1 MIAIRGAGSAIA
13 QQLIAMLPEGEL
25 AEAIPRGGSMPV
37 NIERYFFCVGLLR
50 SKMMVDQTEDE
61 IAESMMANYSQVVFE
76 CDKILSANA
85 CARICVMG
93 SESGYSG
100 SFDGAYA
107 LAKEKLHR
115 YVETKRLQYP
125 GQQLVCVA
133 PSIINDAG
141 MTLRRLDTESLERRR
156 WAHPKK
162 RYLQAMEVARMVH
175 HLLYVDRG
183 YTTGTVI
190 RMHGGTLAWA

>member
-1 MIAIRGAGSAIA
+1 MIAIRGASSIIA
-13 QQLIAMLPEGEL
+13 QQLIAMLPDGER

-37 NIERYFFCVGLLR
+37 SAERYFFCQGLLR
-50 SKMMVDQTEDE
+50 SKSMADQTEDE
-61 IAESMMANYSQVVFE
+61 IAESMTANYSETVFE
-76 CDKILSANA
+76 CDKILGANA
-85 CARICVMG
+85 NARICVMG

-125 GQQLVCVA
+125 RQQLVCVA
-133 PSIINDAG
+133 PSIVSDAS
-141 MTLRRLDTESLERRR
+141 MTLRRLDRENLDRRR

-162 RYLQAMEVARMVH
+162 HYLLAAEVARMVH
-175 HLLYVDRG
+175 FLLYVDRG

-190 RMHGGTLAWA
+190 RMHGGVAAWA